1 MLDSPA
7 VTPLPR
13 ITDRGR
19 DLRLDFLRGL
29 CLAKLVLSHG
39 LVSPIHPYLAI
50 AFFSAAEAFFFISG
64 VVLGVVYR
72 KRLPT
77 LGLRTCATTLW
88 RRAGTLWLA
97 NFVLVVAFHLWD
109 LLGRRYGFW
118 HLGFTYDWVFQGQ
131 WHWWSVLSFDQPYF
145 LQVLPRYVV
154 FLLATPAALW
164 LLRRGKW
171 WVVLTATVGLW
182 SLAHLPGIDPRIPFV
197 EHGRVVGFRISAWQL
212 PFFMGLLIGWHREAL
227 AGVWRKLTSPAGLVL
242 LGAAAVMLLVVSVQ
256 QIRGGWPFDGSRLG
270 ELLRDDR
277 IARRLTGK
285 DDLGLLRLAN
295 MAAFYPLV
303 YWATD
308 RGWAFWSRRVGW
320 LMLPLGSASLYLF
333 LVHIPLTRGPLPGL
347 AAWQPGIVGSW
358 LALLVD
364 VAVLLLIRGMIR
376 LRVGFGVIPR

>member
-1 MLDSPA
+1 
-7 VTPLPR
+7 
-13 ITDRGR
+13 
-19 DLRLDFLRGL
+19 
-29 CLAKLVLSHG
+29 
-39 LVSPIHPYLAI
+39 
-50 AFFSAAEAFFFISG
+50 
-64 VVLGVVYR
+64 
-72 KRLPT
+72 
-77 LGLRTCATTLW
+77 
-88 RRAGTLWLA
+88 
-97 NFVLVVAFHLWD
+97 
-109 LLGRRYGFW
+109 
-118 HLGFTYDWVFQGQ
+118 
-131 WHWWSVLSFDQPYF
+131 VLSFDQPYF

-256 QIRGGWPFDGSRLG
+256 QMRGGWPFDGSKLG

-358 LALLVD
+358 LALVVD
-364 VAVLLLIRGMIR
+364 VAVLLLIWGMIR